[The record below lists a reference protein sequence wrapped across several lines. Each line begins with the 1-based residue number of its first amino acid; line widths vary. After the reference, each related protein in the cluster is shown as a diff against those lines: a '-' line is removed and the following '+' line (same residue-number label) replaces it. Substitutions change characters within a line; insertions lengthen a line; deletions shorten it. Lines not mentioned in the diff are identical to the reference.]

1 MNLKTLIPIISI
13 VSVLVMFLLNAAG
26 VAQSWLAVFAGGVV
40 ITVISIISSNKKK
53 EEKADTEKE
62 SN

>member
-40 ITVISIISSNKKK
+40 ITVISIISGNKKK

-62 SN
+62 SD